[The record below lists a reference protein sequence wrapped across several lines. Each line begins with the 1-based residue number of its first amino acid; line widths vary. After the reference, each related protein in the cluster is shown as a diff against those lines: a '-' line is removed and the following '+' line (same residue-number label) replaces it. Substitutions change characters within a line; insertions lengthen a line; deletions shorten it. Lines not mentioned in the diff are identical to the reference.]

1 MSFGEY
7 FSMSCN
13 SLLKLLQHFVFL
25 VFQGQ
30 GGSLDARLGTVVSGR
45 RRLTG
50 RRFLRD
56 RLSLLK
62 YPQVMKERRVV
73 GSDAFVNK
81 FLDATAEEVAVLRK
95 AGSLPIL
102 MDGLPVNAEFHGS
115 SP

>member
-1 MSFGEY
+1 M
-7 FSMSCN
+7 
-13 SLLKLLQHFVFL
+13 
-25 VFQGQ
+25 
-30 GGSLDARLGTVVSGR
+30 DARLGTVVSGR

-62 YPQVMKERRVV
+62 YPQVMKERRVA
-73 GSDAFVNK
+73 GSDAFANK
-81 FLDATAEEVAVLRK
+81 FLDATVEEVAVLRK

>member
-1 MSFGEY
+1 MR
-7 FSMSCN
+7 
-13 SLLKLLQHFVFL
+13 VW
-25 VFQGQ
+25 
-30 GGSLDARLGTVVSGR
+30 GTVISGR